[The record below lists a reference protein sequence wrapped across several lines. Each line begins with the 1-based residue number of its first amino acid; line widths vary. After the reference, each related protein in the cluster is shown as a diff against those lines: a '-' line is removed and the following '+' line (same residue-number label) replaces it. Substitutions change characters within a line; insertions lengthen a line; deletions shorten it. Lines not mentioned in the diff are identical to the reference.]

1 MSNLAPSPL
10 ATRRALVGAG
20 AALLLAR
27 PAAAAV
33 SLARDPA
40 QGMLVTGRATPGTVL
55 ALDGKPVRVSPAGDF
70 AFGFGRDAGPRAMLR
85 ITEPGGRVEE
95 RALRVAKR
103 EWQTQHINGLP
114 DRMVT
119 PPDDVVARIQAE
131 QLRLNA
137 ARRHD
142 TPEAW
147 FAEGFLWPV
156 HGRISGVYGSQRILN
171 GKPRA
176 PHLGLD
182 IAAPTGTTVLAPAT
196 ARVAMVGDLYFT
208 GNTVILDHGQG
219 VATMHCHLS
228 RVDVGE
234 GQMVQRGQPF
244 AAVGATGRVTGPH
257 LHLALFWF
265 ATSLDIRPQL
275 PGEPGG

>member
-1 MSNLAPSPL
+1 MPNPTLSSL
-10 ATRRALVGAG
+10 ATRRTLLGAG
-20 AALLLAR
+20 GLLLIAR

-33 SLARDPA
+33 TLARDPA
-40 QGMLVTGRATPGTVL
+40 QGMLVTGRAAPGTTLV
-55 ALDGKPVRVSPAGDF
+55 LDGRAVRVSPAGDF
-70 AFGFGRDAGPRAMLR
+70 AFGFGRDAGPRATLR
-85 ITEPGGRVEE
+85 ITNPDGRVEE

-103 EWQTQHINGLP
+103 EWQTQRINGLP

-131 QLRLNA
+131 QQRLNA

-156 HGRISGVYGSQRILN
+156 RGRISGVYGSQRILN
-171 GKPRA
+171 GQPRA

-182 IAAPTGTTVLAPAT
+182 IAAPTGTTIHAPAT

-219 VATMHCHLS
+219 VATMHCHMS

-234 GQMVQRGQPF
+234 GQRLERGQPF
-244 AAVGATGRVTGPH
+244 GAVGATGRVTGPH

-265 ATSLDIRPQL
+265 ATSLDIRPLL
-275 PGEPGG
+275 PGEP